1 MESQV
6 TPQEVNDY
14 MLSLGDFIRHTPII
28 VEKTDP
34 DDVRVR
40 WEYDEAVLRP
50 GGYISG
56 PTLFNI
62 ADLCGWVLT
71 FSTEGIIPMAVTWDC
86 HITFV
91 RPAIGGDVIARAR
104 QIKRGRNMIFGDIIM
119 TIDGEPDRPVAHA
132 TISYAIPQSARD
144 EAASTL

>member
-1 MESQV
+1 MESKV
-6 TPQEVNDY
+6 TPEEVTDF
-14 MLSLGDFIRHTPII
+14 MTSLGDFAKHTPIVI
-28 VEKTDP
+28 EKTDP

-40 WEYDEAVLRP
+40 WVYDEAALRP

-56 PTLFNI
+56 PTLFNV

-71 FSTEGIIPMAVTWDC
+71 FTTEGITPMAVTWDV

-91 RPAIGGDVIARAR
+91 RPAIGGDVIAQAR

-132 TISYAIPQSARD
+132 TISYAIPDSAR
-144 EAASTL
+144 A